1 MIDQLDA
8 CDTLTFYSP
17 LTSKVLPDWVPTY
30 WPLMKPFWMKRE
42 GSSRP
47 SWIIPMTSVE
57 PKKMGQRR
65 LTGFSEVTL
74 GQLDIVRDPFGARR
88 RGVS

>member
-1 MIDQLDA
+1 
-8 CDTLTFYSP
+8 
-17 LTSKVLPDWVPTY
+17 
-30 WPLMKPFWMKRE
+30 
-42 GSSRP
+42 
-47 SWIIPMTSVE
+47 MTSVE

-65 LTGFSEVTL
+65 LTGFSEVIL